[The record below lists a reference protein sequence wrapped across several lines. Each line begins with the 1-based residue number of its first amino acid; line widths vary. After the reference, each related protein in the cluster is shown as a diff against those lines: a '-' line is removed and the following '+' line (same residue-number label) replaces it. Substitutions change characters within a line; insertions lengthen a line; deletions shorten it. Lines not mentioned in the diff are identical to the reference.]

1 MPQHLRLAEL
11 GESGEVFAAKLRAQQ
26 LGATPIAG
34 GARRQIGT
42 AAAFGRK
49 LENQR
54 HAGNRL
60 DPLGSRSSL
69 NQRDRT
75 NSTRTR
81 HYRTPVFAIAAAS
94 GPNSSPRF
102 ISVTDIRSA
111 SESSG

>member
-11 GESGEVFAAKLRAQQ
+11 GKAREVFAAKLGAQQ
-26 LGATPIAG
+26 LGTTTIAG
-34 GARRQIGT
+34 GTRRQIGT

-54 HAGNRL
+54 HACNRL
-60 DPLGSRSSL
+60 DPLGSRRSL

-75 NSTRTR
+75 NSARTR
-81 HYRTPVFAIAAAS
+81 HHRTPVFAIAAAS
-94 GPNSSPRF
+94 RPNSSPRF

-111 SESSG
+111 SERSG